1 MIIPCPRGRG
11 RTQRVSFVYLRFTI
25 YHLPFMQIELAVSC
39 FLLIALTFLATVDMA
54 FGQLSD
60 VGLRRLAAEAEEHP
74 TARFAPFLKE
84 ILENRSR
91 FSITLSAAIQILLVA
106 FSVLLTYLSVQ
117 WFSGNTLSL
126 FIALATGLVLAGI
139 FRQFIPRL
147 ISLRNPE
154 AKVLRLLPLLRPF
167 YRVLAY
173 AAEPW
178 HRSFDHLRRQEQLE
192 EARSPD
198 VEEDNGDDIEA
209 LIDVGEAEGI
219 IEEEERELIQSA
231 IEFGDTR
238 VGEVMTP
245 RTEIAALAKTATIR
259 DARNLI
265 IESKHSRLPVYR
277 DQVDNVEGMIYVR
290 DLLPSL
296 AAGKADSPI
305 TPFIRPVY
313 FVPKTKPVAKLL
325 EEMQKAHAYMSM
337 VIDEYGGVA
346 GLVTVED
353 ILEEIV
359 GEIEDE
365 DISGEEPEEIVPSD
379 DGAYEVLGGVEIGK
393 IERLFEMEIEAD
405 DFTTIAGLVIAE
417 KGSVPCA
424 GERLSFR
431 GIEVEV
437 LEADEKRIGRL
448 KLRRVEQISVPPA
461 NHPGAARN

>member
-1 MIIPCPRGRG
+1 MEIA
-11 RTQRVSFVYLRFTI
+11 
-25 YHLPFMQIELAVSC
+25 LAVSL
-39 FLLIALTFLATVDMA
+39 FLLLALTFLATVDMA

-74 TARFAPFLKE
+74 KARYAPLLNE

-91 FSITLSAAIQILLVA
+91 FSFTLSASIQILLVA
-106 FSVLLTYLSVQ
+106 FTVLVTFVSLR
-117 WFSGNTLSL
+117 WFSRAAVGLIVSL
-126 FIALATGLVLAGI
+126 AVTLVLAGI

-154 AKVLRLLPLLRPF
+154 SRLLSLLPWIAPF
-167 YRVLAY
+167 YRALSF

-178 HRSFDHLRRQEQLE
+178 HRSFDRMRKDDVE
-192 EARSPD
+192 ED
-198 VEEDNGDDIEA
+198 VSEEDEEDNGDDIEA

-245 RTEIAALAKTATIR
+245 RTEIVALPNNATVRQAR
-259 DARNLI
+259 DLI
-265 IESKHSRLPVYR
+265 IESRHSRLPVYR
-277 DQVDNVEGMIYVR
+277 DQIDNIEGIVYVR
-290 DLLPSL
+290 DLLPLLSL
-296 AAGKADSPI
+296 GKSDSPI

-313 FVPKTKPVAKLL
+313 FVPETKPVDKQLQ
-325 EEMQKAHAYMSM
+325 EMQKARTYMSI

-365 DISGEEPEEIVPSD
+365 DISGQEEEIVSAG
-379 DGAYEVLGGVEIGK
+379 DGVYEVLGSTEIGK
-393 IERLFEMEIEAD
+393 IERLFDMEIEAD
-405 DFTTIAGLVIAE
+405 DFTTIAGLVMAE
-417 KGSVPCA
+417 KGSVPRV
-424 GERLSFR
+424 GEQLTLR
-431 GIEVEV
+431 GLEVEV
-437 LEADEKRIGRL
+437 LDADEKRIGRL
-448 KLRRVEQISVPPA
+448 RLKQAPEPS
-461 NHPGAARN
+461 AAATG

>member
-1 MIIPCPRGRG
+1 ME
-11 RTQRVSFVYLRFTI
+11 
-25 YHLPFMQIELAVSC
+25 IELAVS
-39 FLLIALTFLATVDMA
+39 FLLLVALTFLATVDMA

-74 TARFAPFLKE
+74 TARYAPFLKE
-84 ILENRSR
+84 ILDNRPR
-91 FSITLSAAIQILLVA
+91 FSFTLSAAIQILLVA
-106 FSVLLTYLSVQ
+106 FSVLITYIALQ
-117 WFSGNTLSL
+117 WFSGNTLVL
-126 FIALATGLVLAGI
+126 FIALALGLVPAGI

-154 AKVLRLLPLLRPF
+154 EKVLRLLPLLRPF

-178 HRSFDHLRRQEQLE
+178 HRSFDRLRLQEQLE
-192 EARSPD
+192 EARTTEA
-198 VEEDNGDDIEA
+198 EEDNGDDIEA

-245 RTEIAALAKTATIR
+245 RTEIESLPNTATVRQAR
-259 DARNLI
+259 DLM
-265 IESKHSRLPVYR
+265 IESRHSRLPVYR
-277 DQVDNVEGMIYVR
+277 DQIDNVEGIVYVR

-313 FVPKTKPVAKLL
+313 FVPETKPVAKLL
-325 EEMQKAHAYMSM
+325 QEMQKAHVYLSM
-337 VIDEYGGVA
+337 VIDEYGGIA

-365 DISGEEPEEIVPSD
+365 DISGEEPKEIAAAG
-379 DGAYEVLGGVEIGK
+379 DGSYEVLGGTEIGK
-393 IERLFEMEIEAD
+393 IERLFGMEIEAD

-417 KGSVPCA
+417 KGSVPPA
-424 GERLSFR
+424 GERLTFR
-431 GIEVEV
+431 GIDVEV
-437 LEADEKRIGRL
+437 LEADGKRIARV
-448 KLRRVEQISVPPA
+448 KLRLA
-461 NHPGAARN
+461 KTAAAE

>member
-1 MIIPCPRGRG
+1 MEIELV
-11 RTQRVSFVYLRFTI
+11 VSF
-25 YHLPFMQIELAVSC
+25 
-39 FLLIALTFLATVDMA
+39 LLLVALTFLATVDMA

-60 VGLRRLAAEAEEHP
+60 VGLRRLAAEAEEHR
-74 TARFAPFLKE
+74 TARYAPFLKE
-84 ILENRSR
+84 ILENRPR
-91 FSITLSAAIQILLVA
+91 FSFTLSAAIQILLVA
-106 FSVLLTYLSVQ
+106 FSVLITYTSLQ
-117 WFSGNTLSL
+117 WFSGNTVVL
-126 FIALATGLVLAGI
+126 FIALAIGLVLAGI

-154 AKVLRLLPLLRPF
+154 SKVVRLLPLLRPF

-178 HRSFDHLRRQEQLE
+178 HRSFDRLRMQEQME
-192 EARSPD
+192 EALSAE

-245 RTEIAALAKTATIR
+245 RTEIVALAKTATVR

-313 FVPKTKPVAKLL
+313 FVPETKPVARLL
-325 EEMQKAHAYMSM
+325 EEMQKAHVYLSM

-365 DISGEEPEEIVPSD
+365 DISGEEPEEIVPSG

-393 IERLFEMEIEAD
+393 IERLFGMEIEAD

-417 KGSVPCA
+417 KGSVPHA

-437 LEADEKRIGRL
+437 LEAEEKRIGRVR
-448 KLRRVEQISVPPA
+448 LRRA
-461 NHPGAARN
+461 KTAAAE

>member
-1 MIIPCPRGRG
+1 
-11 RTQRVSFVYLRFTI
+11 
-25 YHLPFMQIELAVSC
+25 MQIELAVSF

-117 WFSGNTLSL
+117 WFSGNAWSL
-126 FIALATGLVLAGI
+126 FIALATGLVFAGI

-154 AKVLRLLPLLRPF
+154 VKVLRLLPLLRPF
-167 YRVLAY
+167 YRMLAY

-178 HRSFDHLRRQEQLE
+178 HRSFDRLRRQEHVG
-192 EARSPD
+192 EALSDD
-198 VEEDNGDDIEA
+198 VEDDNGDDIEA

-245 RTEIAALAKTATIR
+245 RTEIAALPKTATIR

-313 FVPKTKPVAKLL
+313 FVPETKPVSKLL
-325 EEMQKAHAYMSM
+325 EEMQKARVYLSM

-346 GLVTVED
+346 GLVTIED

-365 DISGEEPEEIVPSD
+365 DISREEAEEIVPSD

-437 LEADEKRIGRL
+437 LEADGKRIGRL
-448 KLRRVEQISVPPA
+448 RLKRGNAQTASQVP
-461 NHPGAARN
+461 N